1 MVMDGA
7 PEIIIWEGVVAG
19 LASESLTA
27 DFSVST
33 TGFTSR
39 ARLWLDGDE
48 TTTPIEL
55 SGDNAP
61 TATAGVISLTIPAD
75 AGHLVGRTYKG
86 LWSYDDGEEKPI
98 CHLTVPV
105 SGNTP
110 ST

>member
-1 MVMDGA
+1 ML
-7 PEIIIWEGVVAG
+7 WEGVVAG
-19 LASESLTA
+19 LASETLTA

-55 SGDNAP
+55 SGVNAP
-61 TATAGVISLTIPAD
+61 TATGGVISLTIPAD
-75 AGHLVGRTYKG
+75 AGLVAGQTWRGIWT
-86 LWSYDDGEEKPI
+86 YDDGEEKPI
-98 CHLTVPV
+98 CHLVVPV

-110 ST
+110 TT